1 MGSVKLCIS
10 ENLRIKWP
18 NQCAVCNNPSTDWAT
33 TSITNSTKFRYY
45 VVAMSFTH
53 QTHSLSYPVCKKHKR
68 LCKLLDQ
75 PAKSSLLNNTLAFF
89 FIVFIMWL
97 ILAFLFSSALNLIGL
112 EQRTRDSIE
121 YWSGMSAFG
130 LVLFLMIYAMLY
142 KPVKILNLNEQS
154 MEIKIKNDKYFN
166 YFKALNIEHTIK

>member
-1 MGSVKLCIS
+1 
-10 ENLRIKWP
+10 
-18 NQCAVCNNPSTDWAT
+18 
-33 TSITNSTKFRYY
+33 
-45 VVAMSFTH
+45 
-53 QTHSLSYPVCKKHKR
+53 
-68 LCKLLDQ
+68 
-75 PAKSSLLNNTLAFF
+75 
-89 FIVFIMWL
+89 MWL

-121 YWSGMSAFG
+121 YWSGMSAIG